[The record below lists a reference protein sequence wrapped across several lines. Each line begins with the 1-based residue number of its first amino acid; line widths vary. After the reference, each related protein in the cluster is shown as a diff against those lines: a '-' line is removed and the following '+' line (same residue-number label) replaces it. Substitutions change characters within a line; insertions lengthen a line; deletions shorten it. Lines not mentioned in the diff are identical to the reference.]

1 MTDWGIPDWRDA
13 AAYADT
19 SAWSHERWRWEF
31 LRRRED
37 LRRDYLELLREKSG
51 AKDVA
56 ELLRSPDGWPQFIA
70 TRGLSRYGYD
80 FLPNP
85 RVSDHPEAIL
95 KYASTSQLSSG
106 LHTYFDVHG
115 VPAYAEG
122 VFFSPEEAVW
132 VFDLTADLDTQIE
145 AARDALRPFMIRPH
159 LKPKKERNHRRN
171 WPTYLRVLDARTDG
185 ATLFEVA
192 TILPKTYSS
201 RDEKTA
207 HNVIDQAKKL
217 QFSI

>member
-13 AAYADT
+13 AAYGDT

-37 LRRDYLELLREKSG
+37 LRRDYLMLVRERSEAKACDELLRLSD
-51 AKDVA
+51 A
-56 ELLRSPDGWPQFIA
+56 WPRYIA
-70 TRGLSRYGYD
+70 TKGVSQYGYE

-95 KYASTSQLSSG
+95 KFASTSQLSSG
-106 LHTYFDVHG
+106 LHTYFDAHG

-132 VFDLTADLDTQIE
+132 VFDLTADLDQQIE
-145 AARDALRPFMIRPH
+145 TAKERLRPLMIVSDSTQKRAKH
-159 LKPKKERNHRRN
+159 HRKN
-171 WPTYLRVLDARTDG
+171 WLIYLRALDARACG
-185 ATLFEVA
+185 ATLSQIA
-192 TILPKTYSS
+192 SILPASFGL
-201 RDEKTA
+201 RNQQTA
-207 HNVIDQAKKL
+207 NNVIKQAREL
-217 QFSI
+217 QFRL